1 MIKLNHQSKPTKSRI
16 ILGLLANLTCSL
28 TIVFL
33 NKWLYSYKKFPNVS
47 LTCLHFLTTS
57 VGLYLSYLYG
67 LFEKKFIQIK
77 EIIWL
82 SITFCGF
89 VVCTNLS
96 LQNNTVG
103 TYQLAKVMTTPV
115 IMVLQ
120 SYFYEKSFSGKIKMT
135 MVPITLGVFIN
146 SYYDISFNFKGAFWA
161 VTGVLVTSCYQILV
175 GSKQKELGVS
185 SQQLLF
191 YQAPL
196 STLQLTNV

>member
-1 MIKLNHQSKPTKSRI
+1 MIKLNHQPKPTKSRI

-135 MVPITLGVFIN
+135 MVPITFI
-146 SYYDISFNFKGAFWA
+146 DDKTCISLIPCISRTREMERIPVPSIFG
-161 VTGVLVTSCYQILV
+161 I
-175 GSKQKELGVS
+175 S
-185 SQQLLF
+185 STF
-191 YQAPL
+191 IR
-196 STLQLTNV
+196 